1 MAGELTAPPSGEE
14 PSMTSKSYGQFCG
27 VAKAFEIIGAPWSAL
42 IIRDLILEPKSLA
55 DLRET
60 LPSATPVILGERLRE
75 LADAGVVHRTTRD
88 AEPVY
93 ELTAYGRD
101 LEPILLA
108 LGGWGARS
116 LGFPRQGD
124 LFSLDMAILAL
135 RGSFRPDHARG
146 VRASFELR
154 FGPIVINAK
163 VDDGV
168 LMVTEGELPDADMT
182 IETPVLLNLM
192 AGELTP
198 TDALW
203 LGLIDAKGDPSRLN
217 TFVQVFHLQP
227 APDLPPTALPKE
239 RTAS

>member
-1 MAGELTAPPSGEE
+1 MS
-14 PSMTSKSYGQFCG
+14 SQSYGQFCG
-27 VAKAFEIIGAPWSAL
+27 VARAFEIIGAPWSAL
-42 IIRDLILEPKSLA
+42 IVRDLILEPKELS

-60 LPSATPVILGERLRE
+60 LPRITPAVLAERLRDLE
-75 LADAGVVHRTTRD
+75 AAGVVRRTVRG

-93 ELTAYGRD
+93 ELTPYGRD

-146 VRASFELR
+146 VLASFELR
-154 FGPIVINAK
+154 FGSLVVNAK

-168 LMVTEGELPDADMT
+168 LTVEEGELPDADMAL
-182 IETPVLLNLM
+182 ESPVLLNLM

-203 LGLIDAKGDPSRLN
+203 LGLVDAKGDPSRLT
-217 TFVQVFHLQP
+217 TFVQVFHIPP
-227 APDLPPTALPKE
+227 APDLPAAALSREGTAG
-239 RTAS
+239 

>member
-1 MAGELTAPPSGEE
+1 
-14 PSMTSKSYGQFCG
+14 MTSKSYGQFCG

-60 LPSATPVILGERLRE
+60 LPRITPGVLNERLGE
-75 LADAGVVHRTTRD
+75 LAAAGVIHRTTQD
-88 AEPVY
+88 PEPVY

-101 LEPILLA
+101 LEPILLE

-135 RGSFRPDHARG
+135 RGSFRPEHATD
-146 VRASFELR
+146 VQASFELR

-163 VDDGV
+163 VNNGV
-168 LMVTEGELPDADMT
+168 LTVTEGELPEADMT

-217 TFVQVFHLQP
+217 TFVQVFHIEP
-227 APDLPPTALPKE
+227 APDLPTPALSKE

>member
-1 MAGELTAPPSGEE
+1 MS
-14 PSMTSKSYGQFCG
+14 SQSYGQFCG
-27 VAKAFEIIGAPWSAL
+27 VARAFEIIGAPWSAL
-42 IIRDLILEPKSLA
+42 IVRDLILEPKELS

-60 LPSATPVILGERLRE
+60 LPRITPAVLAERLRDLE
-75 LADAGVVHRTTRD
+75 AAGVILRTVRG

-93 ELTAYGRD
+93 ELTPYGRD
-101 LEPILLA
+101 LEPILLE

-135 RGSFRPDHARG
+135 RGSFRPDHARD

-154 FGPIVINAK
+154 FGSLVVNAT

-168 LMVTEGELPDADMT
+168 LTVQEGELPDADMT
-182 IETPVLLNLM
+182 LESPVLLNLM

-203 LGLIDAKGDPSRLN
+203 LGLIDAKGDPSRLT
-217 TFVQVFHLQP
+217 TFVQVFHIPP
-227 APDLPPTALPKE
+227 APDLPAAALSREGTAG
-239 RTAS
+239 